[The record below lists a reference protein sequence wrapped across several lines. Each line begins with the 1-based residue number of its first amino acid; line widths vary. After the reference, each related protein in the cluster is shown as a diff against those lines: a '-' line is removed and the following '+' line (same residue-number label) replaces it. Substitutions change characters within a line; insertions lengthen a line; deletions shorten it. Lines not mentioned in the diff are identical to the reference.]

1 VPLRLPRLAQAVAV
15 IGLASAPLVGFAM
28 PAHAASQVRSQLPGL
43 TAAQALQ
50 AMSHSRMSAS
60 TPPPPHAKPAGHG
73 ALPWRR
79 PAAPSVP
86 SNLTLILRDVLTD
99 ALISAAV
106 LGCLLVPIM
115 WYGSIMK
122 RRDRR
127 VALAAADRAQ
137 HSMLGSSGR
146 GIGDDPLLDFFGP
159 QAAPAGI
166 PARPQRGVSGP
177 KYQPRPALSGRSTL
191 TPAFAPKPMLPAP
204 HTADSGAWGGS
215 APWNDSASWSDSD
228 RWSDSDESRSGAWDD
243 AHDANDGDA
252 WGARSARAGADRE
265 DPPRGQDHGQSSTL
279 RHAPVAGTPPW
290 EPAPQPT
297 GELPW
302 AVLSGP
308 GTGSGRSGGFGGRPS
323 QPPPESLWNASS
335 PMHSAPPS
343 SMFDGDPERD
353 SSDDMSAGSAA
364 RQAPGPD
371 RRSDSDWRS
380 IPGEGSG
387 RSGRTGRS
395 GSGERPIYVW
405 DPDRTADDD
414 GSIRSAGGYED

>member
-1 VPLRLPRLAQAVAV
+1 MPLRLRRLAQAVAV
-15 IGLASAPLVGFAM
+15 IGLASAPLAGLVM
-28 PAHAASQVRSQLPGL
+28 PAHAASQVRSQFPGL

-50 AMSHSRMSAS
+50 AMAHSAMSAA
-60 TPPPPHAKPAGHG
+60 TAPPPHAKPAGDG
-73 ALPWRR
+73 ALPRRR

-86 SNLTLILRDVLTD
+86 SNLTLILRDVVTD

-106 LGCLLVPIM
+106 LACLLVPIM

-146 GIGDDPLLDFFGP
+146 VIGDDPLLDFFGP
-159 QAAPAGI
+159 QEAPAGI
-166 PARPQRGVSGP
+166 PAGPRRGVSGP
-177 KYQPRPALSGRSTL
+177 RYQPRPALSGRSTL

-204 HTADSGAWGGS
+204 HAAGSGAWGGS
-215 APWNDSASWSDSD
+215 TLWSDSD
-228 RWSDSDESRSGAWDD
+228 RWSATEDRWSATEEAPRSGTWDD
-243 AHDANDGDA
+243 AHDSDA
-252 WGARSARAGADRE
+252 WVARSARTGADHE
-265 DPPRGQDHGQSSTL
+265 DPARGQDHGQSSTL

-308 GTGSGRSGGFGGRPS
+308 GTGSGRSGGFGGRPR
-323 QPPPESLWNASS
+323 QQPPESLWNAGS

-353 SSDDMSAGSAA
+353 ASDGISAGA
-364 RQAPGPD
+364 APGHVPGSD

-380 IPGEGSG
+380 IPGERSG
-387 RSGRTGRS
+387 RSGRT

-414 GSIRSAGGYED
+414 GSIRSTGSYED